1 MTLLVQVFYKTF
13 VASLQ
18 ALNEEFQK
26 YRPKLETLEEITD
39 YLLETEKD
47 DPTLT
52 AEVRDKFSAVE
63 EPFERLHSTV
73 LHRQARLQ
81 NIVIQGQDFQLS
93 LSEAQD
99 QLNEFER
106 NIAQLPA
113 ISATYEVVQQQ
124 KEDHEVNNKCL
135 CFFFCLW
142 SSEILFL
149 VEANFLEL
157 IVAIH
162 VKRTKERLYEVLYG
176 FVLSLTK
183 FNQLYNCLQTDC
195 FDLSCNRTQYCCL
208 GN

>member
-1 MTLLVQVFYKTF
+1 M
-13 VASLQ
+13 Q

-47 DPTLT
+47 DPTLA
-52 AEVRDKFSAVE
+52 AEVREKFSAVE

-73 LHRQARLQ
+73 LQRQARLQ

-113 ISATYEVVQQQ
+113 ISAIYEVVQQQ
-124 KEDHEVNNKCL
+124 KEDHEVNQE
-135 CFFFCLW
+135 FFVCLW
-142 SSEILFL
+142 SLKIFSRL
-149 VEANFLEL
+149 EANFLEVMNRTLVCL
-157 IVAIH
+157 IIDVQ
-162 VKRTKERLYEVLYG
+162 RTKKPFL
-176 FVLSLTK
+176 
-183 FNQLYNCLQTDC
+183 
-195 FDLSCNRTQYCCL
+195 CCAVWFEMFFS
-208 GN
+208 

>member
-1 MTLLVQVFYKTF
+1 MTRVLQVFYKTF

-18 ALNEEFQK
+18 VLNEEFQK

-47 DPTLT
+47 DPSLA
-52 AEVRDKFSAVE
+52 AEVREKFSAVE

-73 LHRQARLQ
+73 LQRQARLQ

-113 ISATYEVVQQQ
+113 ISAIYEVVQQQ
-124 KEDHEVNNKCL
+124 KEDHEVNKKCL
-135 CFFFCLW
+135 FFSAFGARKFFPFC
-142 SSEILFL
+142 
-149 VEANFLEL
+149 
-157 IVAIH
+157 
-162 VKRTKERLYEVLYG
+162 R
-176 FVLSLTK
+176 
-183 FNQLYNCLQTDC
+183 QTFC
-195 FDLSCNRTQYCCL
+195 K
-208 GN
+208 